1 MTQEL
6 SKEELQIINDG
17 LARRRSKTVEAQGK
31 GQELALQWLTGK
43 CVREG
48 FYIREMSA
56 MNLLPNVSLI
66 VLKLEELDE
75 IPKETLDHLWLKG
88 VSTVFWTEADG
99 GKKEDCEVLQWPSE
113 EDWLPGDRPMR
124 TEIQF
129 PRVGTSF
136 LTALCTKPKA
146 VVANLAAK
154 DVYKL
159 VTVLEDK
166 KGPVLYLG
174 KENKDC
180 PAMACAAVAISDPD
194 GTEAAKTCSSIIGI
208 QGLPSTLKNFPK
220 IRALTKQARDEP
232 IKAVGCLKYYCLRM
246 FVKRRQ
252 NPMAQQIDAANDSSV

>member
-48 FYIREMSA
+48 YYIRDMSA
-56 MNLLPNVSLI
+56 MNLLPDVSLI
-66 VLKLEELDE
+66 VLKLEESDE

-88 VSTVFWTEADG
+88 VSTIFWTEADG
-99 GKKEDCEVLQWPSE
+99 GKKEDFEVLQCPSE
-113 EDWLPGDRPMR
+113 EDW
-124 TEIQF
+124 
-129 PRVGTSF
+129 TSF

-146 VVANLAAK
+146 VVTNLAAK

-159 VTVLEDK
+159 VKVLEDK

-194 GTEAAKTCSSIIGI
+194 GTEAAKTCSSIIGTR
-208 QGLPSTLKNFPK
+208 GLPCTLKNFPE
-220 IRALTKQARDEP
+220 IRTLTKQARDEP
-232 IKAVGCLKYYCLRM
+232 IKAIGCLKYYCLRM
-246 FVKRRQ
+246 FVKKRQ
-252 NPMAQQIDAANDSSV
+252 NPVAQQIDAANDSRV